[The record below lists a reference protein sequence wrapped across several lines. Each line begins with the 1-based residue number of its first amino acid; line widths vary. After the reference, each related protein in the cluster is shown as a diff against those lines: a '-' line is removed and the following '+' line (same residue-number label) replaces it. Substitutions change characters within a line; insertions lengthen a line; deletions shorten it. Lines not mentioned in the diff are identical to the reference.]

1 MKFSIN
7 KKLVFEFSQWQIDLV
22 THYINGATFK
32 EDMIRRSIY
41 SVENPVKKYVNTHKE
56 SLKEELRERGITD
69 IPGTLNSIAESMV
82 SKDEL
87 DECKEVS
94 LECDGQE
101 FKKIP
106 KYILIIADK
115 FLNQKIDFGSYTS
128 NRIMFIFREKINRS
142 LLRMHFE
149 WDEKLSSEGISIPV
163 ADGEFVNLV
172 LSKKTS
178 KKREI
183 LHGV

>member
-32 EDMIRRSIY
+32 DDMIRRAIY
-41 SVENPVKKYVNTHKE
+41 SVENPVKKYVNTHKDR
-56 SLKEELRERGITD
+56 LKEEIKDRGVID
-69 IPGTLNSIAESMV
+69 IPVTSNGIAESMV

-87 DECKEVS
+87 DEYEQVS
-94 LECDGQE
+94 LECDEQE
-101 FKKIP
+101 YKKIP
-106 KYILIIADK
+106 KHASIIAEK

-149 WDEKLSSEGISIPV
+149 WDEKLLSEGISIPDV
-163 ADGEFVNLV
+163 DGEFVDLV
-172 LSKKTS
+172 LSKK
-178 KKREI
+178 
-183 LHGV
+183 